1 MTRVLPL
8 FTLALCCGC
17 ALILAGQALAGST
30 ASPQLALALVSG
42 AARPQLILQQ
52 RQVERSWGLSDDSVY
67 HEIDIPNWRSEAS
80 AAALSAAVPG
90 AGQAYVG
97 QKRALIFAL
106 TEAAGWTSRWLY
118 QRRGHDLAD
127 QAAAYAGAPA
137 DPASRWSFTRW
148 EDATS
153 GDASELRALY
163 TRDRNVF
170 YDRIA
175 HDPSL
180 LSGWAGNAEATRT
193 PFTGLREV
201 ADDRLRFSRY
211 SGTALWVNHIVS
223 AVDALRAAR
232 LNNVAL
238 GSSTRLGLASSWR
251 HGSPTLRATL
261 RRSF

>member
-1 MTRVLPL
+1 MNRALPL
-8 FTLALCCGC
+8 VALALCCGC
-17 ALILAGQALAGST
+17 VMAAAVKAQAGTT
-30 ASPQLALALVSG
+30 ASPRLALALVSG
-42 AARPQLILQQ
+42 ASRPQSILMQ

-67 HEIDIPNWRSEAS
+67 REIDLPNWRSEAS

-97 QKRALIFAL
+97 QKRALVYAL
-106 TEAAGWTSRWLY
+106 TEAAGWTGRWIY
-118 QRRGHDLAD
+118 QRRGRELAD
-127 QAAAYAGAPA
+127 RAAEYAGAPA
-137 DPASRWSFTRW
+137 DPSSRWSFTRW
-148 EDATS
+148 EGATS
-153 GDASELRALY
+153 GDASELRTLY
-163 TRDRNVF
+163 DHDRNVF

-175 HDPSL
+175 HDPGL
-180 LSGWAGNAEATRT
+180 LSGWSGNATATRT
-193 PFTGLREV
+193 PFTDLRQV

-211 SGTALWVNHIVS
+211 SGTALWINHIVS

-238 GSSTRLGLASSWR
+238 GSGTRLGLASGWR